1 MKYIK
6 LFELWTQNDT
16 VDYQELRGT
25 VLSNIVV
32 DKIAT
37 HFGEEVEDYLGGRA
51 NGYAF
56 KLKSGKVLKITKD
69 KKEAKAINRLRKK
82 RKFKHIVSYYD
93 LRKFNDIYV
102 TIMDYVK
109 PLDEEMKPFY
119 NKLSHDFLEGNLS
132 KDELKDKY
140 ADIVKG
146 NSKYIELFNIMLE
159 QRDSIL
165 KEFKMNK
172 LEIYEADADNVGFG
186 KSGNFKFFDIHLE
199 RKFSNKSKLDNLNKE
214 IK

>member
-1 MKYIK
+1 MKYLKI
-6 LFELWTQNDT
+6 FELWSQDNA

-25 VLSNIVV
+25 MLSNAVV
-32 DKIAT
+32 DRIAS
-37 HFGEEVEDYLGGRA
+37 HFGEEIEDYLGGRA

-56 KLKSGKVLKITKD
+56 KLKSDKVLKITKD

-102 TIMDYVK
+102 TLMDYVK
-109 PLDEEMKPFY
+109 PLDEDLKPFY
-119 NKLSHDFLEGNLS
+119 NKISHDFLEGILS
-132 KDELKDKY
+132 KKELIEKYGDMIKSNKKYKD
-140 ADIVKG
+140 
-146 NSKYIELFNIMLE
+146 LFNTLLD

-165 KEFKMNK
+165 KEFKINK

-186 KSGNFKFFDIHLE
+186 ETGNFKFFDIHLE
-199 RKFSNKSKLDNLNKE
+199 RRFSNKSKVNNLNKE
-214 IK
+214 IN